1 MRIGFDAKRAYLSA
15 SGLGCYSRNLIKGLG
30 RFYPGHDLYLYTPR
44 INDDLM
50 KLRGSQY
57 YPREPDGVFNNLF
70 PGYWRLQNIS
80 ADLEHDSIDLFHGL
94 SNELPFSLKRKGIKS
109 VVTIH
114 DLIFIHHPQY
124 YKPQDRE
131 MYLRKTRKSCQNA
144 DRIVAVSEQTKKD
157 LSEYFN
163 LSPNLIDV
171 VYQGCNQSFT
181 HIVNDEARQR
191 LREIYALPSEYLLY
205 VGKIEKRK
213 NLLGLLKALSLGKSN
228 IPLVVVGKPSTYIKQ
243 IKQFII
249 KNKMAN
255 VFFLTEV
262 PEEHLPGLYQM
273 ATSVVFPSLY
283 EGFGIPVIEGL
294 CSRVPVITSNGGSLK
309 EAGGNAAYYI
319 DPENPEE
326 IYSAID
332 KVIHDDDLRSDMVN
346 KGIEYAQQFSLANMA
361 EGMMKV
367 YEKSFRV

>member
-15 SGLGCYSRNLIKGLG
+15 SGLGCYSRNLIKALG
-30 RFYPGHDLYLYTPR
+30 RFYPGHDLYLYTSR
-44 INDDLM
+44 AKDDLM

-70 PGYWRLQNIS
+70 PGYWRLQNIA
-80 ADLEHDSIDLFHGL
+80 ADLQHDSIDLFHGL
-94 SNELPFSLKRKGIKS
+94 SNELPFSLKRKEIKS

-144 DRIVAVSEQTKKD
+144 DRIVAVSEQTKND

-181 HIVNDEARQR
+181 HVVNEDACNR
-191 LREIYALPSEYLLY
+191 LKEIYSLPSEYLLY

-213 NLLGLLKALSLGKSN
+213 NLLGLLKALSQSKTDV
-228 IPLVVVGKPSTYIKQ
+228 PLVVVGKPTQYIKQ
-243 IKQFII
+243 VKQFIL

-255 VFFLTEV
+255 VFFLMNV

-273 ATSVVFPSLY
+273 ANSVVFPSLY
-283 EGFGIPVIEGL
+283 EGFGIPVVEGL
-294 CSRVPVITSNGGSLK
+294 CSRVPVISSNLGSLQ
-309 EAGGNAAYYI
+309 EAGGDAAYYI
-319 DPENPEE
+319 DPQNTEQL
-326 IYSAID
+326 SFAID
-332 KVIHDDDLRSDMVN
+332 EVIHDENLRSDMVN
-346 KGIEYAQQFSLANMA
+346 KGIEYVQQFSLANMA
-361 EGMMKV
+361 QGMMKV
-367 YEKSFRV
+367 YEKSFRL